1 MSRDSDLGDMN
12 KERHM
17 NISLLNPVV
26 LAENYEKLIDWYVK
40 TFDLKIQSQTQEGE
54 SYTELEHSG
63 KLVVGIAKAD
73 EMGIKPTVPRNNTV
87 IIQLAVS
94 DINSLFDT
102 VRKSGGRILFGPSL
116 DEKGGYVYGGC
127 VDIEGNQIWIVEKKE
142 D

>member
-1 MSRDSDLGDMN
+1 
-12 KERHM
+12 M

-26 LAENYEKLIDWYVK
+26 LAEDYGKLIDWYVT
-40 TFDLKIQSQTQEGE
+40 TFDLNLQSQTEEGE

-63 KLVVGIAKAD
+63 KLVVGIAKAN
-73 EMGIKPTVPRNNTV
+73 EMGVQPATPRSNTV

-94 DINSLFDT
+94 DIRTLFDNI
-102 VRKSGGRILFGPSL
+102 RKTGGRILFGPSV

-127 VDIEGNQIWIVEKKE
+127 ADIEGNHIWVVEKKN

>member
-1 MSRDSDLGDMN
+1 
-12 KERHM
+12 M

-26 LAENYEKLIDWYVK
+26 LAEDYGKLIDWYVT
-40 TFDLKIQSQTQEGE
+40 TFDLNLQSQTEEGE

-63 KLVVGIAKAD
+63 KLVVGIAKAN
-73 EMGIKPTVPRNNTV
+73 EMGVQPTTPRSNTV

-94 DINSLFDT
+94 DIRTLFDNI
-102 VRKSGGRILFGPSL
+102 RKTGGRILFGPSV

-127 VDIEGNQIWIVEKKE
+127 ADIEGNHIWVVEKKN